1 MYLYKFLTIF
11 AWLKIIITF
20 VSYLSY
26 LILNNMSLSWI
37 DILVI
42 GIYIAVILSLG
53 FILSK
58 KASKNID
65 NYFLGGKKIKW
76 YFLGLSNASGMF
88 DISGTMWTVAI
99 LFVYGLKSVWLP
111 WLWPVWNQVFVM
123 VFLAIWMRRSNVMTG
138 AEWILTRFG
147 GRGGRMSHI
156 VVIIFAIISVI
167 GFMAYF
173 FEGIGKF
180 AIQILP
186 WDLTCDLGFMTLT
199 SAESYALIIIGI
211 TTLYTLKGGMMSV
224 VAADIFQFT
233 IMTVSCL
240 IVGYIA
246 YTSVTGEQ
254 IAALTP
260 HGWDNMFFGWNLN
273 LDWGGIMPALNDK
286 ISSDGY
292 QIFGALVMMMVFK
305 GIFASLAGPVPSYDM
320 QRILSTKKP
329 SEAAKMSGLTI
340 FLLFAPRY
348 LMVAGLAVLSIVF
361 LSPELAGL
369 GSAMDFETILP
380 IAITRFVPTGLKGL
394 LLAGLLA
401 AFVGTLAAFV
411 NSAPAYIVN
420 DLYKKYIKPDAAPKT
435 YVRFSY
441 LASIVLVII
450 GVAFGFFA
458 DSLNALT
465 LWITSSLYGG
475 YAAANVLKWI
485 WWRFNGY
492 GYFWGMLSGLIASTV
507 KLFFFPEIPDIY
519 FFPITLVAS
528 FIGCFA
534 GTYLTKPDEDEIL
547 IKFYKN
553 VRPWGFWKPIHEKVM
568 KLDPAFEGNKDFGRD
583 IVNVIVGIVWQMAL
597 VVLPIFFIIHK
608 TGATLIALSVVV
620 VCMVILKFNWYDK
633 LHRADIGFENEN

>member
-1 MYLYKFLTIF
+1 VTIL
-11 AWLKIIITF
+11 A
-20 VSYLSY
+20 
-26 LILNNMSLSWI
+26 
-37 DILVI
+37 I
-42 GIYIAVILSLG
+42 G
-53 FILSK
+53 FFLSK
-58 KASKNID
+58 RASKNLD
-65 NYFLGGKKIKW
+65 SYFLGGKKIKW

-99 LFVYGLKSVWLP
+99 LFVYGIKSVWLP

-138 AEWILTRFG
+138 AEWILTRFS
-147 GRGGRMSHI
+147 GRGGKLSHI
-156 VVIIFAIISVI
+156 VVICFAIISVI

-186 WDLTCDLGFMTLT
+186 WDLTADLGFMTLT
-199 SAESYALIIIGI
+199 SAQSYALIIIGI
-211 TTLYTLKGGMMSV
+211 TTLYTLTGGMMSV
-224 VAADIFQFT
+224 VAADIFQFI
-233 IMTVSCL
+233 IMTISCL

-260 HGWDNMFFGWNLN
+260 DGWDNLFFGWHLN
-273 LDWGGIMPALNDK
+273 MNWDGLMPALNDK
-286 ISSDGY
+286 ISTDGY
-292 QIFGALVMMMVFK
+292 DLFGALVLMMIFK

-340 FLLFAPRY
+340 LLLFAPRY
-348 LMVAGLAVLSIVF
+348 LMVAGLAALTLVY

-380 IAITRFVPTGLKGL
+380 VAITRFVPIGLKGL

-441 LASIVLVII
+441 LASIVLVVV
-450 GVAFGFFA
+450 GVAFGFYA
-458 DSLNALT
+458 KSLNSLT

-492 GYFWGMLSGLIASTV
+492 GYFWGMLAGLIASTV
-507 KLFFFPEIPDIY
+507 KLVVFPDFTDIY
-519 FFPITLVAS
+519 FFPIILGFS

-534 GTYLTKPDEDEIL
+534 GSLFTKPDTDEIL
-547 IKFYKN
+547 MKFYKN
-553 VRPWGFWKPIHEKVM
+553 VRPWGFWKPIYEKVV
-568 KLDPAFEGNKDFGRD
+568 KESPDFEANKDFGRD
-583 IVNVIVGIVWQMAL
+583 MVNVVVGIVWQMSL
-597 VVLPIFFIIHK
+597 VVLPIYIIIHK
-608 TGATLIALSVVV
+608 TNAIWITLAVIAVT
-620 VCMVILKFNWYDK
+620 MTILKFNWYDK
-633 LHRADIGFENEN
+633 LVNADKGFENQ

>member
-1 MYLYKFLTIF
+1 M
-11 AWLKIIITF
+11 A
-20 VSYLSY
+20 
-26 LILNNMSLSWI
+26 LSWI

-42 GIYIAVILSLG
+42 CIYIVAVISIG

-58 KASKNID
+58 KASKSID
-65 NYFLGGKKIKW
+65 SYFLGGKKIKW

-99 LFVYGLKSVWLP
+99 LFIYGLKSAWLP

-138 AEWILTRFG
+138 AEWILTRFS
-147 GRGGRMSHI
+147 GRGGRFSHI
-156 VVIIFAIISVI
+156 VVISFAIISVI

-186 WDLTCDLGFMTLT
+186 WDLTCDLGFAQLT
-199 SAESYALIIIGI
+199 SAQSYALIIIGI
-211 TTLYTLKGGMMSV
+211 TTLYTLKGGMFSV
-224 VAADIFQFT
+224 VAADVFQFV
-233 IMTVSCL
+233 IMTTACL
-240 IVGYIA
+240 IIGYIG

-260 HGWDNMFFGWNLN
+260 EGWDNLFFGWNLDIN
-273 LDWGGIMPALNDK
+273 WDGLMPAINDK

-292 QIFGALVMMMVFK
+292 ELFAPLVMLMIFK

-320 QRILSTKKP
+320 QRILSTAKP
-329 SEAAKMSGLTI
+329 SDAAKMSGMTI
-340 FLLFAPRY
+340 LLLFAPRY
-348 LMVAGLAVLSIVF
+348 LLIAGLAALSIVY
-361 LSPELAGL
+361 LSPELALAGTN
-369 GSAMDFETILP
+369 MDFETILP
-380 IAITRFVPTGLKGL
+380 IAITKFVPVGFKGL

-420 DLYKKYIKPDAAPKT
+420 DLYKKYINPNAPQKT

-441 LASIVLVII
+441 LASIVLVIVGI
-450 GVAFGFFA
+450 AFGFYA
-458 DSLNALT
+458 KSLNSIT

-492 GYFWGMLSGLIASTV
+492 GYFWGMIAGLVSSTL
-507 KLFFFPEIPDIY
+507 KLILFPQITDIY
-519 FFPITLVAS
+519 FFPVILVIS
-528 FIGCFA
+528 FIGCIA
-534 GTYLTKPDEDEIL
+534 GSLLTKPDTDEVL
-547 IKFYKN
+547 MKFYKN
-553 VRPWGFWKPIHEKVM
+553 VRPWGFWGPVYKKVVAQNPQFEK
-568 KLDPAFEGNKDFGRD
+568 NRDFGRD
-583 IVNVIVGIVWQMAL
+583 VVNIIVGIVWQMAL
-597 VVLPIFFIIHK
+597 VVMPIYFIIHNSK
-608 TGATLIALSVVV
+608 AAWITLGVIV
-620 VCMVILKFNWYDK
+620 VCMVILKYNWYDK
-633 LHRADIGFENEN
+633 LKEADKGFENE